1 MCGDIIFKEM
11 QEEFLS
17 EVLQIYSYY
26 VLNTTV
32 SFHMQIPTRE
42 QMRQMVFFN
51 NKKYKT
57 FVILDN
63 NQICGYVL
71 ITRHKN
77 REAYDA
83 TAEVS
88 VYLKPESVKK
98 GIGSIAISY
107 IEEYAKQQG
116 MHVLLAII
124 CGLNEASIRLCARN
138 GYIKC
143 AHYKEVGQKF
153 GQLLDIVAYQKIIS

>member
-11 QEEFLS
+11 KEEYLS

-26 VLNTTV
+26 VLNTTA
-32 SFHMQIPTRE
+32 SFHLRIPTIE
-42 QMRQMVFFN
+42 QMRQMVFFDN
-51 NKKYKT
+51 AKYKT

-63 NQICGYVL
+63 QQICGYVL
-71 ITRHKN
+71 ITRHKD

-88 VYLKPESVKK
+88 TYLKPESIGKS
-98 GIGSIAISY
+98 IGSIAISF
-107 IEEYAKQQG
+107 IESYAKQQG
-116 MHVLLAII
+116 IHVLLAII
-124 CGLNEASIRLCARN
+124 SGQNEASIRLCAKN
-138 GYIKC
+138 GYNKC

-153 GQLLDIVAYQKIIS
+153 GQLLDIVAYQKIIN